1 MSAPEIKG
9 WCPGALRPMMSGDG
23 LVVRIRPRLAR
34 LTSEQALGL
43 ADLSRRF
50 GNGLIDLSA
59 RANIQLRGV
68 TEASH
73 PLLIDGLRD
82 LGLVDDDA
90 TLEARRNITVTPFW
104 RDGDETC
111 QITEALEKG
120 LAAPDAPELP
130 GKFGFAVDCGPTPV
144 LQAISA
150 DIRIERNA
158 NGLICRADGCE
169 TGMPVT
175 ERTAAEAA
183 LELARWFLGT
193 GGAPDGRGRMAKHL
207 ARGARMPE
215 VMCQASATQTAFSAR
230 PGETEIGAMVG
241 FEFGQ
246 IDDELLSE
254 LGTPGPIRVTPWR
267 MLLLEE
273 TRAAP
278 TRTRGAARSGD
289 AAGRVGLIT
298 EPNDPRLRVT
308 ACTGA
313 PACTQA
319 RGKTRSLARK
329 LAGALPANT
338 HLHVSGCTKGCAH
351 PTVCDITL
359 VATAPDQYDL
369 IRDGRAQDA
378 PAMTGLN
385 QDQIQEALNAPQL

>member
-1 MSAPEIKG
+1 MSTPEIKG

-34 LTSEQALGL
+34 LTAEQAMGI

-50 GNGLIDLSA
+50 GNGLIDLSS
-59 RANIQLRGV
+59 RANVQLRGV

-73 PLLIDGLRD
+73 SALIDGLRD

-90 TLEARRNITVTPFW
+90 ALEARRNITVTPFW
-104 RDGDETC
+104 TGVDETC
-111 QITEALEKG
+111 QIAAALETG
-120 LAAPDAPELP
+120 LAGPDAPALP
-130 GKFGFAVDCGPTPV
+130 GKFGFAVDCGPSPV
-144 LQAISA
+144 LQDVSA

-158 NGLICRADGCE
+158 DGLICRADGGE

-183 LELARWFLGT
+183 LELASWFLGT

-207 ARGARMPE
+207 ASGVQMPQ
-215 VMCQASATQTAFSAR
+215 VMCKTKACQSSFSAH
-230 PGETEIGAMVG
+230 PGATKTGALVG

-246 IDDELLSE
+246 IDADLLSE
-254 LGTPGPIRVTPWR
+254 LAALGPIRVTPWR
-267 MLLLEE
+267 MLLLEQGDV
-273 TRAAP
+273 TPDLGP
-278 TRTRGAARSGD
+278 TRTSFAN
-289 AAGRVGLIT
+289 GRDNLIT
-298 EPNDPRLRVT
+298 QSDDPRLRVT

-319 RGKTRSLARK
+319 IGETRPLARR
-329 LAGALPANT
+329 LANAIAPNT
-338 HLHVSGCTKGCAH
+338 HLHVSGCSKGCAH

-359 VATAPDQYDL
+359 VATAPDEYDL
-369 IRDGRAQDA
+369 IRNGRAQDA
-378 PAMTGLN
+378 PAMTGLT
-385 QDQIQEALNAPQL
+385 QDQIQEALNAPHL